1 MCQAFWWIEK
11 KKQEKNANTF
21 IWFNAKSA
29 FDHRPAMNRLICS
42 CQGKNLSKLLMI
54 INYEFKV
61 IKKIENEFN
70 GLYDDAVFVV
80 PQT

>member
-1 MCQAFWWIEK
+1 
-11 KKQEKNANTF
+11 
-21 IWFNAKSA
+21 
-29 FDHRPAMNRLICS
+29 
-42 CQGKNLSKLLMI
+42 MI

-61 IKKIENEFN
+61 IKKKNENEFN